1 MVVIDDLNLEK
12 TQDELLIE
20 EKIKS
25 GKEIEIT
32 EALEILKMIKA
43 NIPFEE
49 ISNKTGKSISDIES
63 LKKIFNV

>member
-12 TQDELLIE
+12 TQDEILID

>member
-12 TQDELLIE
+12 TQDEILIE